1 MDDRPPADLSTGT
14 YLRQLCET
22 LVRQPGVS
30 ASLVSRVIGEMLI
43 EVAECS
49 TTGASLRSGHGYVI
63 ESYPVTREVITKRE
77 PRTVSLHDPAPDP
90 AEAGLLRELGY
101 ESLLMYPLEVAG
113 ECWGLV
119 ELYRE
124 HGEAFSSD
132 DVQRLQSLLAP
143 AEQRLG
149 RTAIESPS
157 E

>member
-1 MDDRPPADLSTGT
+1 MDDHPAEDLNTAA

-22 LVRQPGVS
+22 LVEQADVS

-49 TTGASLRSGHGYVI
+49 TNGVSLQSGHGYLI
-63 ESYPVTREVITKRE
+63 ENFPVTLQVIMKRE
-77 PRTVSLHDPAPDP
+77 PRTVSLLEAEPDP
-90 AEAGLLRELGY
+90 AEAELLRELGY
-101 ESLLMYPLEVAG
+101 QSLLMLPLETAG

-132 DVQRLQSLLAP
+132 EIRRVQLLLAP
-143 AEQRLG
+143 AEQKLT
-149 RTAIESPS
+149 RT
-157 E
+157 